1 MKQESVAGVCGRLR
15 DSTFTD
21 ALLYIRHRLLKA
33 EACARTFS
41 RAPFCVEDLS

>member
-21 ALLYIRHRLLKA
+21 ALLYRLLKA